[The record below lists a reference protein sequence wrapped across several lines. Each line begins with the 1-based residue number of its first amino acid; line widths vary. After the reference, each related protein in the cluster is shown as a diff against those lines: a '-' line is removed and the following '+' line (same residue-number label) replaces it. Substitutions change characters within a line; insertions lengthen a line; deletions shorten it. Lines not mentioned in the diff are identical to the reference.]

1 MGRYLTDAQ
10 IAQICNELSVLYA
23 LPFANDLAGTAFEAI
38 LAEVKGGQWTQMRD
52 NRPRPDVIVME
63 GGQQVNYS
71 VKIEGLRCTRA
82 RACASNFLGHHEDLI
97 VARPKVDGLLDAGQT
112 IANLSPDELGAKV
125 LQYYNEQIVRRYH
138 WDVLAI
144 LLRVHGTNEFIYWEE
159 RPPAVY
165 VPADYWWQESGK
177 ATGGNR
183 NINGYPVSVNRK
195 PPLPRAK
202 FKWTSGGKQFYVL
215 YEIPRDA
222 DIWQVQPVRLTS
234 GEVRRMI
241 AAALEERAR
250 YSVSPD
256 AVVPDPPPPEKPED
270 Q

>member
-10 IAQICNELSVLYA
+10 IAYIRAELAVHYA
-23 LPFANDLAGTAFEAI
+23 LPYANDLAGTAFESI
-38 LAEVKGGQWTQMRD
+38 LADAKGGKWTEMRD
-52 NRPRPDVIVME
+52 NRPRPDVIVPE

-82 RACASNFLGHHEDLI
+82 RNCAAAFLGHHEDLI
-97 VARPKVDGLLDAGQT
+97 VARPKVDELLEVGQT
-112 IANLSPDELGAKV
+112 IAGLSPDELGAKV
-125 LQYYNEQIVRRYH
+125 LQYYNEQIVGRYR

-144 LLRVHGTNEFIYWEE
+144 LLRVTDTNEYIYWEE
-159 RPPAVY
+159 RPPAIY
-165 VPADYWWQESGK
+165 NPADYWWQESGR
-177 ATGGNR
+177 ATGSNR
-183 NINGYPVSVNRK
+183 NINGYPISVARSQS
-195 PPLPRAK
+195 LPRAK

-234 GEVRRMI
+234 DEVRRMI
-241 AAALEERAR
+241 AGALEERHR
-250 YSVSPD
+250 VSVVRES
-256 AVVPDPPPPEKPED
+256 AVPEPPPPEKPED